1 MFNYGTTC
9 ALLLCAAATVRAVPV
24 ALPADAP
31 LDPRAAPPEV
41 RVLEA
46 QLAAAKEKADLEV
59 KLAKSEAKNEAYE
72 AKLSNAELKAKVAL
86 LEAKVGAGRANDA
99 DVGVGR
105 RAAAVN
111 SSMPVVSAKAATA
124 LWLPLL
130 AKSAMMGAKAA
141 KAGKAAS
148 TAGKAGKTGKL
159 AKLKPGQTKPGQT
172 NGNSKAQD
180 IIGGYYKPL
189 SISCSEAMSNWG
201 SVRSQDKWY
210 HGWYHKACN

>member
-1 MFNYGTTC
+1 MLNYGATC
-9 ALLLCAAATVRAVPV
+9 ALLLCAAATVRGVPV
-24 ALPADAP
+24 ALPADP
-31 LDPRAAPPEV
+31 LDPRSDAAPEV

-111 SSMPVVSAKAATA
+111 TSMPVVSAKAATA
-124 LWLPLL
+124 LPAALPSWRQRGW
-130 AKSAMMGAKAA
+130 SASSA
-141 KAGKAAS
+141 
-148 TAGKAGKTGKL
+148 
-159 AKLKPGQTKPGQT
+159 
-172 NGNSKAQD
+172 
-180 IIGGYYKPL
+180 
-189 SISCSEAMSNWG
+189 
-201 SVRSQDKWY
+201 
-210 HGWYHKACN
+210 

>member
-1 MFNYGTTC
+1 MLNYGATC
-9 ALLLCAAATVRAVPV
+9 ALLLCAAAMVRAVPV

-31 LDPRAAPPEV
+31 LDPRATVPPEV

-111 SSMPVVSAKAATA
+111 TSMPVVSAKAATA
-124 LWLPLL
+124 LPAALPFL
-130 AKSAMMGAKAA
+130 AAAGMAGKLNAGMVGKLKAKAQTA
-141 KAGKAAS
+141 KASVAKKNSKLEQFKEKLKTQSGEM
-148 TAGKAGKTGKL
+148 TGKIFSGAENAPDL
-159 AKLKPGQTKPGQT
+159 ALG
-172 NGNSKAQD
+172 D
-180 IIGGYYKPL
+180 F
-189 SISCSEAMSNWG
+189 
-201 SVRSQDKWY
+201 R
-210 HGWYHKACN
+210 